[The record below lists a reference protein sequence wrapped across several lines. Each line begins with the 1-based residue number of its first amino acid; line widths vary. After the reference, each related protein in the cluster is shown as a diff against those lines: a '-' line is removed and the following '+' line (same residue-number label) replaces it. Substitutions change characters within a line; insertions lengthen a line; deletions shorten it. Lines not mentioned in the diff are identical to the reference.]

1 MCSPSSKT
9 EERPSQLLISIF
21 SREQLKL
28 GRAIVTLNRVDFKR
42 LHIRMPG
49 HAGIIICTEDPD
61 RIGQAQRIA
70 EAIAEAGDLRA
81 KLIRVYHPTSAR
93 Y

>member
-9 EERPSQLLISIF
+9 EERTSQFLISIF
-21 SREQLKL
+21 SREQLSSAGQSL
-28 GRAIVTLNRVDFKR
+28 LSIVVDFKR

-81 KLIRVYHPTSAR
+81 KLIRVYRPTSAR